1 MILSFFKSSNSLGCH
16 GQPLGHHTRKE
27 DAVELPPPTPPLRH
41 SWHVR
46 RRRRSSSRRAS
57 QEEEEAQDPKAQ
69 NQNVKRKLSPVWFRL
84 GKVPLYIWTW
94 ADLLLDL
101 TTCLSKNFLSVIVI
115 SIISESMITQRKRGA
130 AAKAFLFGTGAHG
143 LLPRPRAHVFCANIC
158 APNSHFNHMVTNKF
172 EKLGQILLRFTC
184 INFQKTP
191 EKRTLKK
198 SSKKNPKSPR
208 NKIFLCPK
216 SP

>member
-1 MILSFFKSSNSLGCH
+1 MSWLE
-16 GQPLGHHTRKE
+16 RKKKK
-27 DAVELPPPTPPLRH
+27 LKQTGKP
-41 SWHVR
+41 
-46 RRRRSSSRRAS
+46 RRRRSSRSKSAKR
-57 QEEEEAQDPKAQ
+57 ECKEKAFPSLIQ
-69 NQNVKRKLSPVWFRL
+69 TGEGSSLHLNLGWFVAWSYNL
-84 GKVPLYIWTW
+84 PIQKFVV
-94 ADLLLDL
+94 
-101 TTCLSKNFLSVIVI
+101 SVIVI
-115 SIISESMITQRKRGA
+115 TIISESMITQRKRGA

-198 SSKKNPKSPR
+198 SSKQILKALEIKFFYVRNRPKGAKFGAKRSKNL
-208 NKIFLCPK
+208 F
-216 SP
+216 